1 MTQEL
6 KQKLEQKVIDTFKAF
21 DALDLPTISATL
33 SDDVETVDEITQK
46 WNRGR
51 AAAEANFEALVG
63 VVTDIHSNVS
73 EFNVLVA
80 GEMAIVT
87 CLLKQTYVYEGNP
100 VSIVAPTTCA
110 LRNENGQW
118 KFVLLHSVPFA

>member
-1 MTQEL
+1 MKQE
-6 KQKLEQKVIDTFKAF
+6 LEQKVIDAFKAF
-21 DALDLPTISATL
+21 DTLDLPTVFATL
-33 SDDVETVDEITQK
+33 SDDIETVDEITQK

-63 VVTDIHSNVS
+63 VVSDIKSDLS
-73 EFNVLVA
+73 EFHVLVT

-110 LRNENGQW
+110 LRNENGDW